1 MTEGMSA
8 LVVGSG
14 KVARRKIYKLANAG
28 AKVTV
33 ISRGEA
39 IRADPRI
46 LHIVRDAKDLMGP
59 DLDPFNLVVAATDDP
74 ALNLTIA
81 RLAKERGKLVHVV
94 SDQVH
99 ARCNSLQSW
108 TMGTC

>member
-1 MTEGMSA
+1 MKRGILVLLMTEGMSA

-46 LHIVRDAKDLMGP
+46 LHIVRRKTSWGP
-59 DLDPFNLVVAATDDP
+59 
-74 ALNLTIA
+74 I
-81 RLAKERGKLVHVV
+81 
-94 SDQVH
+94 
-99 ARCNSLQSW
+99 
-108 TMGTC
+108 